1 MTLSASQRVS
11 GLHQPGADDDLDPA
25 PPEPRHAA
33 AGRYR
38 AALTS
43 ARGITGMSIVVL
55 VILAAIVIPFFLP
68 FDAYQQGRDA
78 SSTPTARHPLGTDEV
93 GRDLLARLLAGTR
106 VDLIIT
112 LIAVPISAAVG
123 TLLGLV
129 GMISRI
135 AGSLFQRIFDVLL
148 GVPAVILGVAVAIAI
163 TPGMKSVI
171 IAIVLVTMPVFGR
184 QAGSALA
191 GQLPLDYVAAAEVL
205 GFPRRR
211 VMLRHVLP
219 NIIDV
224 IFVRVAVVMAQ
235 AITVEGG
242 LSVINLGIQSPKP
255 SLGSMIK
262 DGSAYLLTTPLYA
275 LAPIGVVVLLV
286 VGYTTL
292 SDALNEAVLRK

>member
-11 GLHQPGADDDLDPA
+11 GLHQPGADDDLDPS
-25 PPEPRHAA
+25 PPEPRHA

-43 ARGITGMSIVVL
+43 ARGITGMSVVVL

-68 FDAYQQGRDA
+68 FDAYQQGPDA
-78 SSTPTARHPLGTDEV
+78 SSTPTARHLLGTDEV

-135 AGSLFQRIFDVLL
+135 VGALFQRIFDVLL